1 MKVKSRAVSFVAT
14 VIAAVMSIVLIM
26 QIPMLGND
34 VLALGE
40 MQNVKISE
48 DGILS
53 WDEYPGALVYNINIG
68 SGGGYCEGTSLDL
81 KVWLKDFGMGNG
93 TYTVEIYAMSDT
105 RNNDGYQ
112 LTTAWK
118 GEYTY
123 TASDPQLDK
132 ATNLTWNGTVAS
144 WDPVPN
150 AESYRVWLGGD
161 YLGNLF
167 FTGIETTSFDA
178 YNYISEGTYEYWF
191 KIQANA
197 PGYISSEY
205 VTGPKTTLS
214 KTLESMKNVKISA
227 DGILSWD
234 AFPGAKVYD
243 FTVGSG
249 GGYCE
254 ETSVDLGQSLK
265 SYGSPS
271 GTYDVE
277 IFAMSDKFYNG
288 GYAISSVWTGQYT
301 YDATTPQ
308 LDKPTNL
315 AWDGTSATWDAV
327 PNAEYYNVVVRQGS
341 NFKVY
346 ENVTSTS
353 VDIKNFI
360 SEGENEYYFMV
371 TAHASSYLGSNE
383 ARSPY
388 KTFKNVVT
396 YTVTFNVNGHGTAP
410 DSQIVEAG
418 DTCYKPDKPSAPGY
432 SFGGWYEDSACTK
445 KYDFDT
451 PVTGNKTLYG
461 KWTAVEM
468 ENVQISSDG
477 ILSWDKFP
485 GATQYI
491 INLDDNEIVCLKTKT
506 SLDLKEILENVHKD
520 AGTYDVSIYAAEYM
534 DQLTVKWTGK
544 YAYNTKAEEK
554 ELSFEDFVERLY
566 VVALGRASEPEGKAF
581 WSEHVGN
588 GDLTGAQCANE
599 FLLSQE
605 FKGRGLTDEQFLTVL
620 YSVFFDRPAADDP
633 DGFNF
638 WMNSLKTQGRDTVVD
653 GFINSAEWCNVCATY
668 GVRSGATRAKATI
681 ASENATKFATRLYT
695 ECLGRDAEEEGLKFW
710 SLGLTNQE
718 LSGTQAAKEFFYC
731 AEFVNANYNDEE
743 YITRMYK
750 TFMGREPDAE
760 GKAYWLNNMKNGTTR
775 DEVFNFFSTCPEF
788 TEICKTYA
796 IQR

>member
-53 WDEYPGALVYNINIG
+53 WDAYPGALVYDFTVAN
-68 SGGGYCEGTSLDL
+68 GGGYCEETSIDL
-81 KVWLKDFGMGNG
+81 NACLKRYGRGSG
-93 TYTVEIYAMSDT
+93 TYDVAVYALSD
-105 RNNDGYQ
+105 RRDNDGYQ
-112 LTTAWK
+112 LTTTWK
-118 GEYTY
+118 GKYTY
-123 TASDPQLDK
+123 TATDPQLDK

-150 AESYRVWLGGD
+150 AETYTVIFGRRYGNDRYFTDITETSID
-161 YLGNLF
+161 FDNYL
-167 FTGIETTSFDA
+167 SD
-178 YNYISEGTYEYWF
+178 GTHDYWF
-191 KIQANA
+191 KVKAI
-197 PGYISSEY
+197 GTDYLDGDYVISP
-205 VTGPKTTLS
+205 TTTLS
-214 KTLESMKNVKISA
+214 KTLESMKNIQLSS

-234 AFPGAKVYD
+234 AFPGATVYD
-243 FTVGSG
+243 FSVGSG

-254 ETSVDLGQSLK
+254 GTSIDLGKSLR
-265 SYGSPS
+265 SYGKPS
-271 GTYDVE
+271 GTYDVS
-277 IFAMSDKFYNG
+277 IFAMSARTNDG
-288 GYAISSVWTGQYT
+288 GYQISTKWTGQYT
-301 YDATTPQ
+301 YDATIPQ
-308 LDKPTNL
+308 LDKATNL
-315 AWDGTSATWDAV
+315 AWDGTAATWDAV
-327 PNAEYYNVVVRQGS
+327 PNAEYYNVVVNGGS
-341 NFKVY
+341 GFKVY

-353 VDIKNFI
+353 VDIKNWI
-360 SEGENEYYFMV
+360 AEGEHKYYFTV
-371 TAHASSYLGSNE
+371 TAYASGYLASNE
-383 ARSPY
+383 ARSSY
-388 KTFKNVVT
+388 ETFKNVLT

-410 DSQIVEAG
+410 ESQIVDVG
-418 DTCYKPDKPSAPGY
+418 DTCYKPDKPTEPGY

-451 PVTGNKTLYG
+451 PVTANKTLYG

-491 INLDDNEIVCLKTKT
+491 VNLDDNEIVCLKTKT

-520 AGTYDVSIYAAEYM
+520 AGTYDVSIYAAEYT

-544 YAYNTKAEEK
+544 YTYNTKTAKK